1 MKTIGKWASR
11 FLLVAVFVTISLGA
25 LIYWRFQS
33 SLPQVTGEIELAGLQ
48 AETTIVRDKYGIPHI
63 FAPSRHDMYFA
74 IGVAHAQDRLFQM
87 DMSRRAAHGRLSE
100 LVGKLTLRTDVQ
112 MRTLGLGKA
121 ADQSFTRLSPETQ
134 GAFRAYAEGVNSVL
148 TGPGFVAPPEYTLLM
163 AKPEPWRP
171 EDCAAVLK
179 MMAYGLSGNAYEE
192 PGHAKLIEILG
203 PERAAEF
210 LAPYPAD
217 APVTLSEA
225 DLGIA
230 QVQPGSGADVPAFST
245 PSGEPKKGSNNW
257 VVDGQLTSSGKPLLA
272 NDPHLAL
279 SAPGVWYFARMQT
292 GDDMMLGA
300 TIPGTP
306 FVTLGRTQDAAW
318 GFTNTGPDTADLF
331 LVDQLDL
338 QATTEQALIKVR
350 WGKDQPIEIQQT
362 KRGPVLDPEWFKAG
376 HMAED
381 GQVVVIQNTLDDHD
395 DTTGDLGIA
404 LIGAHVFSDFQ
415 AGLEKYKMPQQNMVF
430 ADSTDTIGF
439 IAPARVP
446 VRDDNGDWI
455 GEIPYEELP
464 VSTNT
469 DRHYYASANNKIVPD
484 SYPHFITSS
493 WYGYHRIRR
502 IVEMV
507 ENTELHDK
515 RSFAR
520 MQMDTVSDLARRA
533 IPLIASS
540 EPNTDGGRELR
551 QLLAAWDGNLS
562 ANGPEG
568 LVYSKWMRNFTKGLF
583 ADDLGEDF
591 AQFWSPRREFVD
603 GVLAGRYQNWCD
615 DVTTGAMETCH
626 QIAAMAL
633 DETHSWLVETYQ
645 QPIADLH
652 WGDVHAANFAHPLLN
667 KTPLGRFFS
676 VRTPVGGDESTVN
689 VAHSS
694 YSSGNFEVNWGPSMR
709 AIYDFSD
716 LNASMFMHGPGQ
728 SGHVL
733 SPHYRDLAGSW
744 AAGDF
749 FEIRADWTE
758 VSPPPGSSTLVLTP
772 LSPDGG

>member
-11 FLLVAVFVTISLGA
+11 LLLVAVFVTISLGA

-33 SLPQVTGEIELAGLQ
+33 SLPQVEGEIELAGLQ
-48 AETTIVRDKYGIPHI
+48 AKTTIVRDKYGIPHI

-100 LVGKLTLRTDVQ
+100 LVGKLTLTTDVQ

-121 ADQSFTRLSPETQ
+121 ADQSFTQLSPETQ

-148 TGPGFVAPPEYTLLM
+148 TQPGFVAPPEYTLLM
-163 AKPEPWRP
+163 AKPELWRP

-230 QVQPGSGADVPAFST
+230 QIQPGSGSDVPAFST
-245 PSGEPKKGSNNW
+245 PGGEPKKGSNNW
-257 VVDGQLTSSGKPLLA
+257 VVDGHLTSSGKPLLA

-306 FVTLGRTQDAAW
+306 FVTLGRTRDAAW

-331 LVDQLDL
+331 LVDQSDL
-338 QATTEQALIKVR
+338 QATIEEAVIKVR
-350 WGKDQPIEIQQT
+350 WGKDQLIQIQQT
-362 KRGPVLDPEWFKAG
+362 ERGPVLDPQWFNAG
-376 HMAED
+376 KMAQD
-381 GQVVVIQNTLDDHD
+381 GQVVVIQNTLDDDD

-404 LIGAHVFSDFQ
+404 LLGAHVFSDFQ

-446 VRDDNGDWI
+446 VRDENGEWI
-455 GEIPYEELP
+455 GEIPYDELP
-464 VSTNT
+464 MSTNT
-469 DRHYYASANNKIVPD
+469 QRHYYASANNKIVPD

-502 IVEMV
+502 IVEMI

-540 EPNTDGGRELR
+540 EPDTDGGRELQ
-551 QLLAAWDGNLS
+551 QLLASWDGNLT

-583 ADDLGEDF
+583 ADDLGKDF
-591 AQFWSPRREFVD
+591 DQFWSPRREFVD
-603 GVLAGRYQNWCD
+603 GVLAGRYKNWCD
-615 DVTTGAMETCH
+615 DITTGAMESCH
-626 QIAAMAL
+626 QIAATAL
-633 DETHSWLVETYQ
+633 DDTFSWLMETYQ

-652 WGDVHAANFAHPLLN
+652 WGDVHAANFAHPLLD

-689 VAHSS
+689 VAHTS
-694 YSSGNFEVNWGPSMR
+694 YSSGNFEVMWGPSMR

-733 SPHYRDLAGSW
+733 SPHYRDLARSW

-758 VSPPPGSSTLVLTP
+758 VSPPPGSTILVLSP
-772 LSPDGG
+772 LSSDGG